1 MRYLS
6 SPSPP
11 PIPPLSL
18 SISLSLSLSQRSVM
32 QIAVIRAHAI
42 LFPHYL
48 CFHTLRR
55 TPSYSAQHILCTESR
70 CGTSKAVGGAAAI
83 PASATAANRSA
94 RPATAATRSAK
105 WRGIRPVILQFVA
118 ACRALRSVSV
128 CREAGAGKHSGFFKI
143 LPQKNKKK
151 GPTKAFRILQVSS
164 QKKTKKAHN
173 TALDGKDEQKCAW
186 RKRARSLR
194 P

>member
-1 MRYLS
+1 MT
-6 SPSPP
+6 
-11 PIPPLSL
+11 
-18 SISLSLSLSQRSVM
+18 

-70 CGTSKAVGGAAAI
+70 CGTCRKAVGGAAAI
-83 PASATAANRSA
+83 PAPATAANRSA

-105 WRGIRPVILQFVA
+105 WRGIRPVILKFVA

-128 CREAGAGKHSGFFKI
+128 CREAGAGKHSGFFKF
-143 LPQKNKKK
+143 LP
-151 GPTKAFRILQVSS
+151 
-164 QKKTKKAHN
+164 KKTKKKAHN

-186 RKRARSLR
+186 SKRARSLR